1 MIPQPIDANIIR
13 NYTAFAAHD
22 VKSAKQRLL
31 SEDFFK
37 DFPIENLPD
46 EINEIDDILRQHMF
60 AAWLNGNDE
69 KFNKLK
75 NKFESLD
82 QDENVPVTKLKYVD
96 PSQTA
101 EAHKSFGDLI
111 FNVEF
116 NKTHEM
122 HLVVP
127 EDLKEA
133 LFDGWQQ
140 HGMNFVRV
148 LSHYGE
154 KFILNLK
161 VNLYFNLIS
170 AKSLEVRPSIFV
182 GNTRYVFKPPQ
193 PSTYSKK
200 SVNGFIYVK
209 WRKLKLKLI

>member
-1 MIPQPIDANIIR
+1 M
-13 NYTAFAAHD
+13 
-22 VKSAKQRLL
+22 
-31 SEDFFK
+31 
-37 DFPIENLPD
+37 
-46 EINEIDDILRQHMF
+46 
-60 AAWLNGNDE
+60 
-69 KFNKLK
+69 
-75 NKFESLD
+75 
-82 QDENVPVTKLKYVD
+82 PVTKWKYVD

-101 EAHKSFGDLI
+101 EARKSFGDLI

-154 KFILNLK
+154 
-161 VNLYFNLIS
+161 
-170 AKSLEVRPSIFV
+170 IFHS
-182 GNTRYVFKPPQ
+182 NFK
-193 PSTYSKK
+193 
-200 SVNGFIYVK
+200 N
-209 WRKLKLKLI
+209 